1 MLTALGPAITANRK
15 VCKAFIAGEIG
26 LSDGERARER
36 LRLYVVMCDQT
47 RSPHVQKGY
56 LHLGRFYSILHT
68 PKVIVKYLHGK
79 HFHKQVFYAKLIMA
93 DLNAIFPKIGGCV
106 FLALTLAFTFKHLSM
121 LLYLFSFTS
130 LSVSPRPPSRHLSPL
145 FSLLEAYLRRYGRCG
160 YSKYNTDTRN
170 RKGKRER
177 ERKRRMRNSNASN
190 KNDKKK

>member
-106 FLALTLAFTFKHLSM
+106 FSCSNLS
-121 LLYLFSFTS
+121 FHF
-130 LSVSPRPPSRHLSPL
+130 
-145 FSLLEAYLRRYGRCG
+145 
-160 YSKYNTDTRN
+160 
-170 RKGKRER
+170 
-177 ERKRRMRNSNASN
+177 
-190 KNDKKK
+190 

>member
-106 FLALTLAFTFKHLSM
+106 FLALTLAFTFKHISM
-121 LLYLFSFTS
+121 LLYSLLLLSPFLPVHPPAISLLSS
-130 LSVSPRPPSRHLSPL
+130 LSSR
-145 FSLLEAYLRRYGRCG
+145 RIYGDMVVVDIA
-160 YSKYNTDTRN
+160 NIIPIQEI
-170 RKGKRER
+170 KRER
-177 ERKRRMRNSNASN
+177 EKERGRGE
-190 KNDKKK
+190 